1 MSRSIEEILSMLISI
16 REQSQALGLPLFE
29 RWEPFF
35 NHLVRVRYQRTGDIN
50 GDGPIA
56 VYDAL
61 TGEKRFY
68 HIEQSNDGSST
79 FVT

>member
-50 GDGPIA
+50 GE
-56 VYDAL
+56 L
-61 TGEKRFY
+61 
-68 HIEQSNDGSST
+68 
-79 FVT
+79 